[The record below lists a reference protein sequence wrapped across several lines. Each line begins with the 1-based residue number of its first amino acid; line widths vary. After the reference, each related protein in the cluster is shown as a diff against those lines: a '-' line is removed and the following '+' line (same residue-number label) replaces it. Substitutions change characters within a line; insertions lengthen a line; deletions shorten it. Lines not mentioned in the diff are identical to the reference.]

1 MSGARKK
8 WTKSVKKDKRE
19 WSPIL
24 QPEQAEEIMKSVPKS
39 KLITPAKLAERY
51 KITLTVARK
60 VLATLEAEGK
70 LQSSISHSTLHAYSS
85 PAGYVEVVE
94 AAPVQEQAEKKA
106 TKKQQKK

>member
-24 QPEQAEEIMKSVPKS
+24 SPEQSEEIMKSVPKS
-39 KLITPAKLAERY
+39 KLITPSKLAERY
-51 KITLTVARK
+51 KISLTVARH

-70 LQSSISHSTLHAYSS
+70 IRESISHSTLHAYSQA
-85 PAGYVEVVE
+85 AGYVEVVE
-94 AAPVQEQAEKKA
+94 VVEEKKEEA
-106 TKKQQKK
+106 KASKKGKK